1 MNTEKRVVL
10 VNSSAAPAMP
20 GLAEALRAAG
30 AQVQEMKLDDLKLD
44 DYGALLDALE
54 QDWMPVVLKAPTA

>member
-1 MNTEKRVVL
+1 MSTEKKVLL
-10 VNSSAAPAMP
+10 VNPSATPAMP

-30 AQVQEMKLDDLKLD
+30 AQVREMNLD

-54 QDWMPVVLKAPTA
+54 QDWTPVVLKAPLD

>member
-1 MNTEKRVVL
+1 MSTGKKILLINPA
-10 VNSSAAPAMP
+10 SATAMP

-30 AQVQEMKLDDLKLD
+30 AEVQEMHLG

-54 QDWMPVVLKAPTA
+54 QDWMPVVLKSPAA

>member
-1 MNTEKRVVL
+1 MSTEKRVL
-10 VNSSAAPAMP
+10 LIDPAAAPAMP

-30 AQVQEMKLDDLKLD
+30 EEVREMNTD

>member
-1 MNTEKRVVL
+1 MNTGKKVLL
-10 VNSSAAPAMP
+10 VNPAAVPAMP

-30 AQVQEMKLDDLKLD
+30 AQVREMNTD

-54 QDWMPVVLKAPTA
+54 QDWMPVVLKAPLD